1 MYLMRIIIFNI
12 TQFFIQNKHGRSKAV
27 QRSFVPQEDGVS
39 RLYIA
44 VNLLFLET

>member
-1 MYLMRIIIFNI
+1 MDCSIVLQSNHAALM
-12 TQFFIQNKHGRSKAV
+12 QFKDPPKAGD
-27 QRSFVPQEDGVS
+27 REG